1 MTPMTA
7 LLGDI
12 QQLPLFVVAGLLLN
26 ITPGV
31 DMALVLRC
39 SAAQGWRAG
48 AAAALGISAGC
59 WVHIAAAALGVS
71 ALLAGSATALALL
84 QCLGAAYLVWLGI
97 GLLRSRAAPAGGTS
111 AGGTSAGGTSA
122 GGTSA
127 ESTHAD
133 GMHAAGSAPALRRLF
148 AQGFFTNAL
157 NPKVALFFLAFV
169 PQFIQAQPA
178 HPAGAFVLL
187 GSVFVF
193 NSTIVN
199 LLIAA
204 AAAALRRRLADQV
217 RWQRLG
223 PWLNRSAGALFVVL
237 GLKLALGTPGR

>member
-1 MTPMTA
+1 MAVAPVLA
-7 LLGDI
+7 DI

-39 SAAQGWRAG
+39 SAARGFRAG

-71 ALLAGSATALALL
+71 ALLAGSPMAFALL
-84 QCLGAAYLVWLGI
+84 RWLGAAYLVWLGI
-97 GLLRSRAAPAGGTS
+97 GLLRSRGAPGAAAQGANS
-111 AGGTSAGGTSA
+111 ATAW
-122 GGTSA
+122 
-127 ESTHAD
+127 
-133 GMHAAGSAPALRRLF
+133 RRLF
-148 AQGFFTNAL
+148 VQGFLTNAL

-169 PQFIQAQPA
+169 PQFIRADAA
-178 HPAGAFVLL
+178 HPAWAFVLL
-187 GSVFVF
+187 GSVFVI
-193 NSTIVN
+193 NSTLVN

-204 AAAALRRRLADQV
+204 AAALLRRRLAGQA

-223 PWLNRSAGALFVVL
+223 PWLNRGAGALFVLL
-237 GLKLALGTPGR
+237 GLKLALGSTAR